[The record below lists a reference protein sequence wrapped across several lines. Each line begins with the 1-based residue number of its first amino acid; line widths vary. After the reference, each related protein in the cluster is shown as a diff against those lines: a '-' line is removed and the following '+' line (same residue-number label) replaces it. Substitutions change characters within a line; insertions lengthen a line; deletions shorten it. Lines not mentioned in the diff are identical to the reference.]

1 MNFRQFF
8 SVFFAFMVFLIFSLR
23 LSAQTQTTGDIAG
36 VVTDPTGAVVPNA
49 KVTLKDESRGNRQD
63 TTTNQT
69 GAYRYYL
76 LPPGPHTVTVTVTGF
91 KVVNR
96 SVEVTLGSV
105 VTADIQLTIGSAS
118 EVVSVTEAAPLL
130 QAENGDQATT
140 LNDQQVQELPNPGN
154 DITFTAELAPGV
166 VANTSGGG
174 LGNFSSFGLGA
185 NANLFTLNGMDDN
198 DPFLNLNNSGATGA
212 RFSGTDGDA
221 LSMAGRSPG
230 PYSPGAERPTR

>member
-1 MNFRQFF
+1 MGWERSTRAAVSFPRGLGFNPTRDKPGASIMNFRQFF

-49 KVTLKDESRGNRQD
+49 KVTLKDESRGNTQD

-105 VTADIQLTIGSAS
+105 
-118 EVVSVTEAAPLL
+118 
-130 QAENGDQATT
+130 
-140 LNDQQVQELPNPGN
+140 
-154 DITFTAELAPGV
+154 
-166 VANTSGGG
+166 
-174 LGNFSSFGLGA
+174 
-185 NANLFTLNGMDDN
+185 
-198 DPFLNLNNSGATGA
+198 
-212 RFSGTDGDA
+212 
-221 LSMAGRSPG
+221 
-230 PYSPGAERPTR
+230 